1 MSEKKEDVWVRCQVC
16 DKGFDTYPA
25 LLAHVYGHVR
35 EKERKLDEFLEKL
48 YDKVERLE
56 QDLKALEKAI
66 EKSGG

>member
-1 MSEKKEDVWVRCQVC
+1 MSEKKGDVWVRCQVC

-35 EKERKLDEFLEKL
+35 EKERKLDEFLENL